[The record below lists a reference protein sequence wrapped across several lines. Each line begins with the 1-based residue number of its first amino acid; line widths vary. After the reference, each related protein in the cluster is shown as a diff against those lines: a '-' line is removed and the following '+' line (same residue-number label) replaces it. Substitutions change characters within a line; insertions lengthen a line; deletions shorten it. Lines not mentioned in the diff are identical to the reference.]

1 MRPIAAFL
9 LALCSL
15 SSALEIQLPTENH
28 HLFSGQPEKFYMYV
42 DRNFDGVQSQPWEG
56 GSYGF
61 VRTSMRIGET
71 VLQTKFHEGID
82 IAPIKRDKAGNPLDL
97 VSSIA
102 AGKVVYVS
110 DIAGRSNYGKYVV
123 IEHAWEN
130 SSVYSLY
137 AHLAEVT
144 CKIGDP
150 ILKGGMIGRMGYTG
164 EGITRVRAH
173 VHLELALMLS
183 NRFQDWAPKTL
194 NYHGLFNGMNLA
206 GADVAAFFLAHQANP
221 QITFSQFL
229 ASYPVYYKVTVPNNG
244 PIELATRYPWMV
256 RANAAK
262 ACASWEI
269 SFSETGMPLVI
280 NASDRRV
287 TQPTITSVRPS
298 EVPHRY
304 RTRGLLSGQGQQ
316 ASLAT
321 DGMNLLNLLSGNFP
335 VVSAEEKTNQR

>member
-1 MRPIAAFL
+1 
-9 LALCSL
+9 
-15 SSALEIQLPTENH
+15 
-28 HLFSGQPEKFYMYV
+28 MYV

-123 IEHAWEN
+123 IEHTWEN